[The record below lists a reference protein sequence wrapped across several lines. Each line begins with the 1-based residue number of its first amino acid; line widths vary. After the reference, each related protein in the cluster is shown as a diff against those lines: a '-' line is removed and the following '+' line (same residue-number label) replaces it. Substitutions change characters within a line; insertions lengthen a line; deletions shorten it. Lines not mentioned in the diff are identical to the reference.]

1 MAFRRRSF
9 RRGGTKRKRP
19 LDWVVQPE
27 CYGLSHYELAAPV
40 VGGIGWESF
49 EIPITAHADYAS
61 EADISVGVNT
71 VWSQRRFPQLEQ
83 TVVRIKGS
91 ITCWL
96 DPSEAWWENNNGY
109 AMLRLRIRKAAQIV
123 EDVSPVDVVAPGGG
137 LVQESM
143 GASFANEEFLW
154 EHFQFWIASSTW
166 GDTDMSSA
174 IGPHTIDVDVATQR
188 RLRIGEQISLRMD
201 YVTQNAFTVGPGNW
215 PLVAINTQL
224 RALMRTIT

>member
-1 MAFRRRSF
+1 MS
-9 RRGGTKRKRP
+9 GGRKMKRP

-27 CYGLSHYELAAPV
+27 SYGLSHYELFPTV

-49 EIPITAHADYAS
+49 EAPITAHQDYAS
-61 EADISVGVNT
+61 EGDIFVAPNNVF
-71 VWSQRRFPQLEQ
+71 SQRRFPQLEQ

-96 DPSEAWWENNNGY
+96 DPSEPWWENNNGY
-109 AMLRLRIRKAAQIV
+109 AMLRLRIRKTSQRV
-123 EDVSPVDVVAPGGG
+123 ESVDPVDPGTGV
-137 LVQESM
+137 VQEAM

-154 EHFQFWIASSTW
+154 EHFEFWIASSTW

-174 IGPHTIDVDVATQR
+174 IGPHQVLVDVSTQR
-188 RLRIGEQISLRMD
+188 RLRVGEQIVLRMD
-201 YVTQNAFTVGPGNW
+201 YVTQSAFTVGPGTW
-215 PLVAINTQL
+215 PLVAVNTQL

>member
-1 MAFRRRSF
+1 MR
-9 RRGGTKRKRP
+9 RP

-27 CYGLSHYELAAPV
+27 SYGLSHYELSAPV

-49 EIPITAHADYAS
+49 EAPITAHQDYAS
-61 EADISVGVNT
+61 EGDIFVAPNNVF
-71 VWSQRRFPQLEQ
+71 SQRRFPQLEQ

-96 DPSEAWWENNNGY
+96 DPSEPWWENNNGY
-109 AMLRLRIRKAAQIV
+109 AMLRLRVRKTSQRV
-123 EDVSPVDVVAPGGG
+123 ESVDPVDPGTGV
-137 LVQESM
+137 VQEAM
-143 GASFANEEFLW
+143 GATFANEEFLW
-154 EHFQFWIASSTW
+154 EHFEFWIASSTW

-174 IGPHTIDVDVATQR
+174 IGPHQVLVDISTQR
-188 RLRIGEQISLRMD
+188 RLRVGEQIVLRMD
-201 YVTQNAFTVGPGNW
+201 YVTQSAFTVGPGTW